1 MESRLDTP
9 TMKMKRTSDW
19 ILSQEF
25 PSDITIQVG
34 ETTFNLHKL
43 PLASRCGYIRK
54 QVSGINGSKVTH
66 IDVTGMPGGAKAFE
80 LVTKFCYGE
89 NVEITEDNVAM
100 LRCAAERLE
109 MTDDDSNGAG
119 NLVGRTEA
127 YLEAVALAS
136 LAGAVTVLRKSEELL
151 PVSEEADLIGRC
163 VDTIAYITCGD
174 RQFSMSLGNTNG
186 NGVTVP
192 SKAVD
197 DWCADELTS
206 LRIDTFQR
214 VLIAMK
220 AKGFKGIALGTL
232 IMLYAQK
239 SLRRLDMQGRE
250 NKRMEPRQEHEKR
263 VVLETIVSLL
273 PKEKNSMSVSFLSM
287 LLRAALHL
295 DTTLAC
301 RLDLEKRMA
310 AQLGQAVLDD
320 LLIPSYS
327 PEAGTTY
334 DVDAVQ
340 RILVGYLEQEGEAT
354 RLDYS
359 TDDDFIS
366 TASPPND
373 VGMVS
378 RLMESYLAEI
388 ASDVNLP
395 VDKFTGFAEM
405 IPERARFNE
414 DGMYRAIDI
423 YLKAHPY
430 LSEAERKKV
439 CGVMDCQKLSREA
452 CAHAAQNDRLPV
464 QTVVQV
470 LYHEQRRLRE
480 GPMHPPSASSSFYGG
495 ESPAA
500 SLPYKPTPSL
510 VLGRHARNMPDEMS
524 RLQRENDEL
533 KMELLRLKTRLR
545 DPHPTAIPAGSGA
558 GAPPSGRHPLLK
570 KAGGA
575 MNNVSKKLG
584 RLNPFLRLDGVG
596 GAKVRTKPPKESDS
610 TSGDLLPHKDR
621 RHSIGW

>member
-1 MESRLDTP
+1 MEERRLDTP
-9 TMKMKRTSDW
+9 AMRRISDW
-19 ILSQEF
+19 IMSQEF

-34 ETTFNLHKL
+34 EATFNLHKL

-54 QVSGINGSKVTH
+54 QVSGINGSRVTH
-66 IDVTGMPGGAKAFE
+66 IDLTGMPGGATAFE

-89 NVEITEDNVAM
+89 SFEITEDNVAM
-100 LRCAAERLE
+100 LRCAAEHLE
-109 MTDDDSNGAG
+109 MTDDSMGG
-119 NLVGRTEA
+119 NLAARTEA
-127 YLEAVALAS
+127 YLEAVALTS
-136 LAGAVTVLRKSEELL
+136 LAGAVTVLRRSEDLL
-151 PVSEEADLIGRC
+151 PVSEEVDLVGRC
-163 VDTIAYITCGD
+163 VDAIAYITCSD
-174 RQFSMSLGNTNG
+174 SQFNMSMGNTNG
-186 NGVTVP
+186 NGMAMSS

-197 DWCADELTS
+197 DWLADELTS

-214 VLIAMK
+214 VLVAMK
-220 AKGFKGIALGTL
+220 ARGFKGIALGTL

-239 SLRRLDMQGRE
+239 SLRRLDTHGRE
-250 NKRMEPRQEHEKR
+250 KKKMDPKQEHEKR
-263 VVLETIVSLL
+263 VVLETIVTLL

-287 LLRAALHL
+287 LLRAALYL

-320 LLIPSYS
+320 LLIPSSS
-327 PEAGTTY
+327 PEAGTTF

-340 RILVGYLEQEGEAT
+340 RILVGYLEHESEAA
-354 RLDYS
+354 RLDYN

-373 VGMVS
+373 VGMVGK
-378 RLMESYLAEI
+378 LMESYLAEI

-395 VDKFTGFAEM
+395 IDKFTDLAEM

-423 YLKAHPY
+423 YLKAHPH

-439 CGVMDCQKLSREA
+439 CRVMDCQKLSREA

-480 GPMHPPSASSSFYGG
+480 APMHAPPPSGVSSFYGG
-495 ESPAA
+495 ESLAPSPPYRPA
-500 SLPYKPTPSL
+500 PTPSL
-510 VLGRHARNMPDEMS
+510 LGRHARSVPDEVS
-524 RLQRENDEL
+524 RLQRENEEL
-533 KMELLRLKTRLR
+533 KMELLRLKMHMR
-545 DPHPTAIPAGSGA
+545 DPSTALPQPSG
-558 GAPPSGRHPLLK
+558 GAPPSGRRPPPK
-570 KAGGA
+570 KAAGGGGGF

-584 RLNPFLRLDGVG
+584 RLNPFLRLDAVG
-596 GAKVRTKPPKESDS
+596 TEPP
-610 TSGDLLPHKDR
+610 KDR
-621 RHSIGW
+621 RRRRSIEW